1 MNMKNM
7 ENKIN
12 LSDFLWINK
21 PRNIELDDKNA
32 TITSSANSDFYRN
45 YKNNRKSGNLLYN
58 NIKGNFK
65 VSTILTGE
73 WKDEY
78 DQGGLFIGNLDE
90 NKWIKTGIEFINNN
104 EYIST
109 VVTNPFSDWSV
120 TPITITDIN
129 KIYIEIERNDLQI
142 TIKYSF
148 NNKPLMFFRKINV
161 FMEEI
166 ELQVGLYV
174 ASPKNKNGV
183 NVYFKDFNI
192 ININN

>member
-1 MNMKNM
+1 MKNMKNM

-65 VSTILTGE
+65 V
-73 WKDEY
+73 DE
-78 DQGGLFIGNLDE
+78 D
-90 NKWIKTGIEFINNN
+90 KWIKTGIEFINNN

-174 ASPKNKNGV
+174 ASPKNQNGV